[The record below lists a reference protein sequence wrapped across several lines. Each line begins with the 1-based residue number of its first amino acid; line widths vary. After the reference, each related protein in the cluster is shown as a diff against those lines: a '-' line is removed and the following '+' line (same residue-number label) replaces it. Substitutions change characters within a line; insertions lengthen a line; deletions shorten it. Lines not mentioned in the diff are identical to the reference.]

1 MTYTMSYIYGS
12 VAALIIMTNACLQL
26 DPKTMDDL
34 DANLREGMETDL
46 LYREF
51 LKTIPKDY
59 LEIENVSMR
68 SDHEAVEVCV
78 CVCVYVRVCVGYGMH

>member
-1 MTYTMSYIYGS
+1 
-12 VAALIIMTNACLQL
+12 
-26 DPKTMDDL
+26 MDDL
-34 DANLREGMETDL
+34 DSNLREGMETDL

-78 CVCVYVRVCVGYGMH
+78 CVCVCIRACTCMCGIRDSLIPALFVSPSIPQ